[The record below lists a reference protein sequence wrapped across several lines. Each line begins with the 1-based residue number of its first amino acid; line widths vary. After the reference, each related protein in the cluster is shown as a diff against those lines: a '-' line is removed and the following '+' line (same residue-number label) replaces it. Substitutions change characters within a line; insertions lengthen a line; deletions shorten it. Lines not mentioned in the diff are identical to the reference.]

1 MAIFFVVKKDYG
13 FFPVNDNDFEVSKK
27 FVEGEVYRCE
37 IKKPRNIKFHRKFF
51 ALLQYVFENQEKYD
65 TAEDLRVE
73 IELKSGSYAEHITT
87 KGKLIYIPKS
97 IAFEKMDN
105 IEFEKLYNKAV
116 DVILKDFIIGD
127 TKENIEAQVQEIL
140 AFA

>member
-13 FFPVNDNDFEVSKK
+13 FFPVNDNDLEVCKK

-51 ALLQYVFENQEKYD
+51 ALLQYVFENQDKYD
-65 TAEDLRVE
+65 NAEDLRVE
-73 IELKSGSYAEHITT
+73 IELKAGNYTEHITT
-87 KGKLIYIPKS
+87 KGKMIYIPKS

-127 TKENIEAQVQEIL
+127 TKENIEAQVQDIL